1 VTLGKVKRGLLIA
14 AGSVSLGLG
23 VLGIFV
29 PLLPT
34 TPFLLLTAACYVRS
48 SERLNSWL
56 LSHPSLGRFIQD
68 YRDGRGMPLRAKVV
82 ALVLLWGTITLSAIF
97 AVSVLWARL
106 LLAVVAVGV
115 TIHLLS
121 IKTTTS
127 KQ

>member
-1 VTLGKVKRGLLIA
+1 MALGKVKRGLLIA

-23 VLGIFV
+23 VLGIFL

-56 LSHPSLGRFIQD
+56 MIHPSLGKFIQD
-68 YRDGRGMPLRAKVV
+68 YRAGRGMPLRAKVV
-82 ALVLLWGTITLSAIF
+82 ALVLLWGTITTSAIF
-97 AVSVLWARL
+97 AVSALWARL
-106 LLAVVAVGV
+106 LLAAVAIGV

-121 IKTTTS
+121 IKTS
-127 KQ
+127 KR